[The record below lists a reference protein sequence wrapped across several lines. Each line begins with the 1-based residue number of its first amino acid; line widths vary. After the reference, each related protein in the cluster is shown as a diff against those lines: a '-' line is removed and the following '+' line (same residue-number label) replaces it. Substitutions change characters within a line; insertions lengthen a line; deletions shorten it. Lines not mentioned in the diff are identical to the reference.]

1 MKILVPIKRVIDP
14 YIKVRVKPD
23 NSDVEMNN
31 VKMTINPFCE
41 IAVEEAVRLKEQGIA
56 SEVIVV
62 SAGESSSQ
70 EQLRTALALGADSA
84 IHIDTPRDI
93 EPLIVAK
100 LLAAIVP
107 REQVGLV
114 ITGKQSIDTDN
125 NQVAQM
131 LAALLDWPQAT
142 FASQVSLVD
151 QQLEVVREVD
161 GGLMTVAMSLPA
173 VISTDLRLNEPRFA
187 SLPNIMKAKK
197 KPMQTLS
204 AQELGVEVEFT
215 QTITEVSPPQARKS
229 GIKVATV
236 EELIDKLRHEAKV
249 IV

>member
-14 YIKVRVKPD
+14 YTKVRVKSD
-23 NSDVEMNN
+23 NSDVETNN

-56 SEVIVV
+56 EEVIVV
-62 SAGESSSQ
+62 SAGEKQCQ
-70 EQLRTALALGADSA
+70 EQLRTALALGADRA
-84 IHIDTPRDI
+84 IHIETDRNI
-93 EPLIVAK
+93 EPLIVAN
-100 LLAAIVP
+100 LLKAIV
-107 REQVGLV
+107 EQQQIELV

-142 FASQVSLVD
+142 FASNITFD
-151 QQLEVVREVD
+151 QQHLQVVREVD
-161 GGLMTVAMSLPA
+161 GGLMTVSMQLPA

-187 SLPNIMKAKK
+187 SLPNIMKAKR
-197 KPMQTLS
+197 KPLDIITPDSLNVDVVFS
-204 AQELGVEVEFT
+204 
-215 QTITEVSPPQARKS
+215 QTITEVTPPAQRKC
-229 GIKVATV
+229 GVKVQSV
-236 EELIDKLRHEAKV
+236 EELIDKLRNEAKV